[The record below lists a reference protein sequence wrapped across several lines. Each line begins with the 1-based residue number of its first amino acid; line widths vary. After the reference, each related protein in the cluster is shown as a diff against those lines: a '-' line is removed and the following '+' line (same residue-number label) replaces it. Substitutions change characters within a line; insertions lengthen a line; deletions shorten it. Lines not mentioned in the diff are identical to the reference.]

1 MKSRIQDW
9 ASDHAK
15 ALPILSIR
23 SERGRRIRFKPNRV
37 QKHILAVRQKLVDEG
52 KPVRL
57 IVLKA
62 RRHGVTT
69 LAQALGYCK
78 VWLHKNQQV
87 TTLAHTR
94 ESSET
99 IFRIGDYFHQ
109 NLPGK
114 VRPKR
119 LTARSKRTIDYPGL
133 NSLYYVGT
141 AGGRGPGRGDTLQ
154 FVHWSEVAK
163 SAGDVDEQQ
172 DILAGLAEAAREGE
186 MILESTAQGRTGL
199 FYELWQEAQD
209 PASDWVP
216 LFFPWWM
223 DDRNVLGGVREDFLD
238 VLETLTDEEDA
249 LIENE
254 NLSAGQI
261 AWRRWKKAQ
270 PEMRRGMFDQE
281 YAESPA
287 ACFLAS
293 GTTFFDVEVLLSL
306 RSECQDTQEQLVR
319 FEPPDPEH
327 SYVIGADV
335 GEGVP
340 DGSRSVGGV
349 LDTVTLR
356 QVAVLSGRWRPHD
369 FAQRLVK
376 LAREYNEAMIAVERN
391 NHGHSVI
398 NTLQNQVGYPNL
410 YRHLEYDRASKTHV
424 QKVGY
429 PTNVSTREILI
440 DGAREAT
447 EDGLMR
453 VRDIRYVDE
462 CLDFSLSRAGK
473 YESAT
478 GHDDHIFAWAIAWQA
493 RRRALPVDFGPIVG
507 DTLETKRPGF
517 FDEGLTTDV
526 DPDRLDVT
534 EAYASLGTDDDDDPG
549 RSEVEEAML

>member
-1 MKSRIQDW
+1 MTSRIQDW

-37 QKHILAVRQKLVDEG
+37 QAHILAVRQKLLDEG

-109 NLPGK
+109 NLPGN

-172 DILAGLAEAAREGE
+172 DILAGLVEAAREGE
-186 MILESTAQGRTGL
+186 VILESTAQGRTGL

-223 DDRNVLGGVREDFLD
+223 DDRNTLRISGDSLREQ
-238 VLETLTDEEDA
+238 TASLTGEEYMLVAQHA
-249 LIENE
+249 L
-254 NLSAGQI
+254 APDQI

-287 ACFLAS
+287 TCFLAS
-293 GTTFFDVEVLLSL
+293 GTTFFDVEILLDL
-306 RSECQDTQEQLVR
+306 RGKCEDRRDQLVF
-319 FEPPDPEH
+319 FEEPKSDH
-327 SYVIGADV
+327 DYVVGADV

-349 LDTVTLR
+349 LDAATGA

-369 FAQRLVK
+369 FARRLVDLGRK
-376 LAREYNEAMIAVERN
+376 YNEAMIAVERN
-391 NHGHSVI
+391 NHGHSVL
-398 NTLQNQVGYPNL
+398 NTLQNQLVYPYI
-410 YRHLEYDRASKTHV
+410 YRHREYDRLSKSHIM
-424 QKVGY
+424 KVGY

-440 DGAREAT
+440 DGVREAT
-447 EDGLMR
+447 EEHLMG
-453 VRDIRYVDE
+453 VRDMRFVDE
-462 CLDFSLSRAGK
+462 CLDFTLSRAGK
-473 YESAT
+473 YEAAT

-493 RRRALPVDFGPIVG
+493 RRQLIPVDMSGLDDHAGAVE
-507 DTLETKRPGF
+507 DSPG
-517 FDEGLTTDV
+517 
-526 DPDRLDVT
+526 
-534 EAYASLGTDDDDDPG
+534 
-549 RSEVEEAML
+549 SEVERAFPW